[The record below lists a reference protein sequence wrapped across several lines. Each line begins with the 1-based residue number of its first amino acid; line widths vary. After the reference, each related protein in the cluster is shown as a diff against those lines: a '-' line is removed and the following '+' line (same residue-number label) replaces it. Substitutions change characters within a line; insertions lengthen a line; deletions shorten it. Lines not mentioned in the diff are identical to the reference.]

1 MKMII
6 DLSEEEYRTIRH
18 IAGTQHWRNKRT
30 AEQIVAVGDFLATG
44 HWIKEK
50 SRYGWDGKS
59 YVCSECGRSIHLD
72 SDVEDLT
79 DYPYCHCGA
88 EMIERR

>member
-30 AEQIVAVGDFLATG
+30 AEQIIAVGAFLATG
-44 HWIKEK
+44 HWINEGPYAEGCPDHVY
-50 SRYGWDGKS
+50 R
-59 YVCSECGRSIHLD
+59 CSECGKMYLGSG
-72 SDVEDLT
+72 
-79 DYPYCHCGA
+79 DYKSCLNCGA
-88 EMIERR
+88 WMMPPESEE